1 MEIIKQYILLK
12 IGTVEVKIIDDYKNY
27 DIVIIIGENKKDD
40 FRIKQDIRG

>member
-12 IGTVEVKIIDDYKNY
+12 IETVKIIDDYKSY
-27 DIVIIIGENKKDD
+27 DVVIIIGENKKDD